1 MKEYSWEVTLYAQV
15 DFDDINEELESLKED
30 EVYQGCDI
38 DELVEE
44 AVSRSLSGL
53 DDAEYYS
60 LTSEVTESIIQDFKE
75 WKGL

>member
-15 DFDDINEELESLKED
+15 DFDDINEELEALKED
-30 EVYQGCDI
+30 EYYQKCDI

-44 AVSRSLSGL
+44 AVSLSLAGL

-60 LTSEVTESIIQDFKE
+60 MTFEIRERIIKDFKE